1 MCLIGATQK
10 TLSFVF
16 FYCLTYI
23 YSEKYGLS
31 GWFALIQEKCG
42 MRRMCKFLCF
52 MLSGFVLVPSM
63 VAAEGTAMGLKVS
76 TLGAGVEIA
85 QSFSKYINGRLS
97 AQYFKY
103 SDSYSSSSVNYD
115 GDLELKSI
123 LGTLDYYPFETIV
136 HFSAGAL
143 LNGNNIGMRAQSP
156 KGISADNN
164 LISALFGDLDGEVT
178 LNTVAPY
185 VGLGFGNPV
194 AGDEAGF
201 AFKADIGLVYQ
212 GNPAASLSSTGL
224 LAGTPLGQALIANEE
239 AELQEDV
246 DGYKWYPVVGVS
258 LLYRF

>member
-1 MCLIGATQK
+1 MRCLG
-10 TLSFVF
+10 
-16 FYCLTYI
+16 
-23 YSEKYGLS
+23 
-31 GWFALIQEKCG
+31 
-42 MRRMCKFLCF
+42 KFLCF
-52 MLSGFVLVPSM
+52 MLSSFVLVPSM

-76 TLGAGVEIA
+76 TLGVGAEVA
-85 QSFSKYINGRLS
+85 QSFNRYLNGRLS
-97 AQYFKY
+97 AQYYKY
-103 SDSYSSSSVNYD
+103 SDSYSSSSVNYG

-143 LNGNNIGMRAQSP
+143 LNGNNISMRAKSL

-164 LISALFGDLDGEVT
+164 LISALIGNLDGEVT

-194 AGDEAGF
+194 VGDEAGF
-201 AFKADIGLVYQ
+201 GFKADIGFVFQ
-212 GNPAASLSSTGL
+212 GNPSASLSSTGL
-224 LAGTPLGQALIANEE
+224 LSGTPLGQALIANEE